1 MKRLSHYLKNKSLN
15 SVTLLTIFS
24 VYVIFYYTLT
34 YWGDLIP
41 FELVEYGN
49 LNYFLFGS
57 HSLQIDILGLSI
69 HNELVFGFL
78 AFLISF
84 LNFKFLHKK
93 SLGLTT
99 LSFPKTR
106 AQLYNK
112 RVALPVILLITS
124 GLIAKTIALYWNSE
138 FYGFS
143 NELMGAYFT
152 NVLIL
157 VQYILFGTALGI
169 FGRVFTART
178 FEGILTSA
186 GFLFI
191 PKTIYVLIDA
201 LAPLFLYGHEGFYN
215 NDYANFLDPVR
226 DYIFGYG
233 HHLEIPITEPIS
245 YGNILYS
252 AFWIIVSVISLFVLK
267 TFFIKNTKYENFG
280 INNKIPFIT
289 TITSAVFPLAIA
301 TFAYYGNTAG
311 YIATVAK
318 KKEIFV
324 IVTIFALVFGYIINS
339 IITKTVLFKK
349 EKAIIISIIAGL
361 PLIVTLILATG
372 GFGYETRIPDAEK
385 IEKIT
390 IQPSLSVTEIALHEE
405 TPYTDTAIASSYNH
419 YDEFLRAES
428 EPGAYIKQL
437 EFTNEMDFD
446 KVLAL
451 HNSAIN
457 NKSSDTAEQFL
468 ITYELKDGSTLSR
481 RYTYLSSETVE
492 QFLELWETETVKNA
506 YKDWLLN
513 ADDIRE
519 TQKSAL
525 DFDLIYNKVPL
536 SKGAQVTINS
546 IDSVPTIL
554 ENLTDEEFLT
564 LKTAIYNDVQS
575 LTWEEWFCPHK
586 TYGNI
591 SFYNTYVFKPLRE
604 TDFDIE
610 SDEYYDD
617 YEFYHR
623 YEEEVGYE
631 LNITVTSEMTN
642 TIKCLEK
649 LGLMDKFQRTRSI
662 AKGYLID
669 TEECAEAWFSTYS
682 NKDSV
687 ENKASFYH
695 SVLFDRTS
703 KTIPITSNTFALPF
717 FDDQYSSMVKEVNGE
732 ELEALLEKANTK
744 YYCGTDSNLL
754 FIWTYDLTSDTY
766 VISK

>member
-1 MKRLSHYLKNKSLN
+1 
-15 SVTLLTIFS
+15 
-24 VYVIFYYTLT
+24 
-34 YWGDLIP
+34 
-41 FELVEYGN
+41 
-49 LNYFLFGS
+49 
-57 HSLQIDILGLSI
+57 
-69 HNELVFGFL
+69 
-78 AFLISF
+78 
-84 LNFKFLHKK
+84 
-93 SLGLTT
+93 
-99 LSFPKTR
+99 
-106 AQLYNK
+106 
-112 RVALPVILLITS
+112 
-124 GLIAKTIALYWNSE
+124 
-138 FYGFS
+138 
-143 NELMGAYFT
+143 
-152 NVLIL
+152 
-157 VQYILFGTALGI
+157 
-169 FGRVFTART
+169 
-178 FEGILTSA
+178 
-186 GFLFI
+186 
-191 PKTIYVLIDA
+191 
-201 LAPLFLYGHEGFYN
+201 
-215 NDYANFLDPVR
+215 
-226 DYIFGYG
+226 
-233 HHLEIPITEPIS
+233 
-245 YGNILYS
+245 
-252 AFWIIVSVISLFVLK
+252 
-267 TFFIKNTKYENFG
+267 
-280 INNKIPFIT
+280 
-289 TITSAVFPLAIA
+289 
-301 TFAYYGNTAG
+301 
-311 YIATVAK
+311 
-318 KKEIFV
+318 
-324 IVTIFALVFGYIINS
+324 
-339 IITKTVLFKK
+339 
-349 EKAIIISIIAGL
+349 
-361 PLIVTLILATG
+361 
-372 GFGYETRIPDAEK
+372 
-385 IEKIT
+385 
-390 IQPSLSVTEIALHEE
+390 
-405 TPYTDTAIASSYNH
+405 
-419 YDEFLRAES
+419 
-428 EPGAYIKQL
+428 
-437 EFTNEMDFD
+437 MDFD

-481 RYTYLSSETVE
+481 RYTYLSTETVE

-519 TQKSAL
+519 TQKSAH
-525 DFDLIYNKVPL
+525 DFDMVYNKIPL

-575 LTWEEWFCPHK
+575 LTWEEWFKPEK

-717 FDDQYSSMVKEVNGE
+717 FDDQYSSVVKEVNGE